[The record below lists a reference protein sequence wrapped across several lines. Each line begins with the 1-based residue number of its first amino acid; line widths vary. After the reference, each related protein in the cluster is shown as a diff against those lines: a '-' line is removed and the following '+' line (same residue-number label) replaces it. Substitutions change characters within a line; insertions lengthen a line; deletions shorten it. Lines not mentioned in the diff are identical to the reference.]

1 MAKNYEGNVSVYLNT
16 KNRLVLEEDPSGEF
30 SNDNVEK
37 LHKTMLSLA
46 KKHSAD
52 IKLFKPDPTGTTL
65 TIKAGYGGKP
75 YLAMLPE
82 TASGGRRKP
91 VKLA

>member
-16 KNRLVLEEDPSGEF
+16 KNRIVLSEDPTGSY
-30 SNDNVEK
+30 SNDNVEQ

-46 KKHSAD
+46 KKHKAEV
-52 IKLFKPDPTGTTL
+52 KVFKPDPTGTTL